1 MLTQHAARGASLMLA
16 ASLFGRIAALAAQ
29 IVTGLLLAEEQ
40 FGVFAIAIGI
50 QAIAGIL
57 QGGNALSY
65 LVTLPPSHRRFRTG
79 TVFAISNGFYLI
91 GVIPM
96 LMFAPIIASHFDEP
110 SIVPL
115 LWILGVTMMLSPIR
129 FVLRAKLN
137 ARLAFGASALASAI
151 NNLFVYPIT
160 IVLALWLRDAM
171 ALAIPVLVGA
181 IAEIVF
187 LWAKARPASTDFRP
201 RRRFVRPLLY
211 QFRWLAAGAVMMSLF
226 SSGDYMVAEFLVET
240 AVLGTYYFGYQ
251 LAVQP
256 GRIFTTTV
264 LNILVPVVKRLS
276 HDRDRLVAAL
286 RRLLSTGGFAIAAIN
301 LSMLAMIEPLER
313 VIWNGK
319 WAGAVFTVQILAIGL
334 TFTTILGIGMSPL
347 MAQRRYPES
356 VFCGGIRAVFMMV
369 GAAVGAL
376 LWGTPDGLSLGHA
389 GWTLDRRDGGNADR
403 IGSGNRFRP
412 PCLRRSGHRS
422 DAASGTLHRASGHH
436 RWHRR
441 GDRAPSSRRFHGA
454 MEWCDRARRRRRDL
468 SGATPGVIAG
478 DSERYTRRDHPAPA
492 GTPSPTRSR
501 WNRST

>member
-1 MLTQHAARGASLMLA
+1 MLTQHAARGATLMLA

-29 IVTGLLLAEEQ
+29 IVTGLLLADEQ
-40 FGVFAIAIGI
+40 FGVFAMAIGI

-65 LVTLPPSHRRFRTG
+65 LVTLPPSGRRFRTG
-79 TVFAISNGFYLI
+79 TVFAISNGFYLV
-91 GVIPM
+91 GVVPM
-96 LMFAPIIASHFDEP
+96 LVLAPTIANHFEEP
-110 SIVPL
+110 AIVEL

-151 NNLFVYPIT
+151 NNLFVYPLT
-160 IVLALWLRDAM
+160 IVLAIWLRDAT

-181 IAEIVF
+181 VAEIAF
-187 LWAKARPASTDFRP
+187 LWIKARPASTDFRP

-226 SSGDYMVAEFLVET
+226 SSGDYMIAEFLVET

-313 VIWNGK
+313 VIWNEK
-319 WAGAVFTVQILAIGL
+319 WAGVVFTVQILSIGL

-356 VFCGGIRAVFMMV
+356 VFCGGIRAVFMMA
-369 GAAVGAL
+369 GAAIGAV
-376 LWGTPDGLSLGHA
+376 LWGTPDGISLAVTGGMLIASVLGIGFVLRAYEVPVTGAMLHLTRSTVPVIVAGGIAAVVGHSLLDGSTGRASGVIALGAA
-389 GWTLDRRDGGNADR
+389 GATYLVLLPVALLLIPNDTRTEIVRLLPGPLRRRLPGGNAQ
-403 IGSGNRFRP
+403 
-412 PCLRRSGHRS
+412 
-422 DAASGTLHRASGHH
+422 
-436 RWHRR
+436 
-441 GDRAPSSRRFHGA
+441 
-454 MEWCDRARRRRRDL
+454 
-468 SGATPGVIAG
+468 
-478 DSERYTRRDHPAPA
+478 SETQE
-492 GTPSPTRSR
+492 S
-501 WNRST
+501 

>member
-1 MLTQHAARGASLMLA
+1 MLTQHAARGATLMLA
-16 ASLFGRIAALAAQ
+16 ASLFGRVAALTAQ
-29 IVTGLLLAEEQ
+29 IVTGLLLADEQ
-40 FGVFAIAIGI
+40 FGVFAMAIGI

-79 TVFAISNGFYLI
+79 TVFAISNGFYLV

-96 LMFAPIIASHFDEP
+96 LVLAPTIANHFDEP
-110 SIVPL
+110 SIVGL

-137 ARLAFGASALASAI
+137 AQLAFGASALASAI

-160 IVLALWLRDAM
+160 IVLAIWLQDAM

-187 LWAKARPASTDFRP
+187 LWAKARPVRTDFQP
-201 RRRFVRPLLY
+201 RRRFLRPLLY
-211 QFRWLAAGAVMMSLF
+211 QFRWLAAGAVMTSLL
-226 SSGDYMVAEFLVET
+226 SSGDYMIAEFMVET
-240 AVLGTYYFGYQ
+240 AVLGTYYFGFQ

-286 RRLLSTGGFAIAAIN
+286 RRLLSTGGYAITAIN
-301 LSMLAMIEPLER
+301 LSMLAVIEPLER
-313 VIWNGK
+313 VIGNEK
-319 WAGAVFTVQILAIGL
+319 WAAAVFTVQILSVGL

-356 VFCGGIRAVFMMV
+356 VVCGGIRAIFMMA

-376 LWGTPDGLSLGHA
+376 VWGTPDGIALAVTVGMLIASVLGIAFILRAYDVPSIGAMLHLTRSTVPVIFVGGTAAVVGHLALGASTGRSSGVIALVAAGATYAALLPVSLLTIPSDTRSQVIGLLP
-389 GWTLDRRDGGNADR
+389 GPVRRRLPGGNAQ
-403 IGSGNRFRP
+403 
-412 PCLRRSGHRS
+412 S
-422 DAASGTLHRASGHH
+422 DTQ
-436 RWHRR
+436 
-441 GDRAPSSRRFHGA
+441 
-454 MEWCDRARRRRRDL
+454 
-468 SGATPGVIAG
+468 
-478 DSERYTRRDHPAPA
+478 DS
-492 GTPSPTRSR
+492 
-501 WNRST
+501 

>member
-376 LWGTPDGLSLGHA
+376 LWGTPDGLSIAVTGGMLIASVLGIGFVLRAYDVPVTGAMLHLARSTVPVVIIGGIAAVIGHLLLDGSTGRWNGAIALVGA
-389 GWTLDRRDGGNADR
+389 GATYLVLLPVSLLVIPRDTRGEIIQLLPG
-403 IGSGNRFRP
+403 P
-412 PCLRRSGHRS
+412 LRR
-422 DAASGTLHRASGHH
+422 LV
-436 RWHRR
+436 
-441 GDRAPSSRRFHGA
+441 
-454 MEWCDRARRRRRDL
+454 
-468 SGATPGVIAG
+468 PGGIAQPEMQ
-478 DSERYTRRDHPAPA
+478 DS
-492 GTPSPTRSR
+492 
-501 WNRST
+501 